1 MAWVS
6 RTIIVP
12 DAAVAAARAACEAL
26 AGAGGSGMY
35 TVPLSPTG
43 EAPATHWASSG
54 AIDQDF
60 ADLLSNPDALSV
72 VATSAGLDPAPLLA
86 VLAASDVSDLDVE
99 SWPDTLARL
108 GLHHIHSDPE
118 GFR

>member
-43 EAPATHWASSG
+43 ELPATHWVSSG
-54 AIDQDF
+54 AIDQEF
-60 ADLLSNPDALSV
+60 ADLLTNPDALSAI
-72 VATSAGLDPAPLLA
+72 ATAAGLDPVPLLA
-86 VLAASDVSDLDVE
+86 IVAASDIADLAAEPIDA
-99 SWPDTLARL
+99 TLARL
-108 GLHHIHSDPE
+108 GLQIIHADA
-118 GFR
+118 

>member
-43 EAPATHWASSG
+43 NLPATHWASSG
-54 AIDQDF
+54 LIEQDF
-60 ADLLSNPDALSV
+60 ADLLTNPDALAA

-86 VLAASDVSDLDVE
+86 VLAASDVSDLSVE
-99 SWPDTLARL
+99 SWQDVLLRL
-108 GLHHIHSDPE
+108 GLQPIH
-118 GFR
+118 

>member
-1 MAWVS
+1 MAWVF

-43 EAPATHWASSG
+43 WLPATHWVSSG
-54 AIDQDF
+54 AIDREF
-60 ADLLSNPDALSV
+60 ADLLANPDVLSAV
-72 VATSAGLDPAPLLA
+72 VAAAGLDPAPLLA
-86 VLAASDVSDLDVE
+86 IVAASDITDLAIEPIDA
-99 SWPDTLARL
+99 TLARL
-108 GLHHIHSDPE
+108 GLQIIHSDA
-118 GFR
+118 

>member
-54 AIDQDF
+54 LIEQDF
-60 ADLLSNPDALSV
+60 ADLLSSPGALAA
-72 VATSAGLDPAPLLA
+72 VATAAGIDPAPLLA
-86 VLAASDVSDLDVE
+86 IVAASDITDLAVE
-99 SWPDTLARL
+99 PIDATLARL
-108 GLHHIHSDPE
+108 GLQIIHSDA
-118 GFR
+118 